1 MTSDKKSDL
10 VFEPSKI
17 ENVDLAVYNWLD
29 RELDLFSSTNKGWK
43 KTPVIWVSG
52 ERSWQIKNKK
62 ELRDSNN
69 NFILPVITLERTEM
83 IKDPNMKGK
92 YWGDVRPNKDIKGGS
107 IAIHSVIKQD
117 KTSNYA
123 NNAAK
128 RLTGQPNF
136 KKENKKIIYETK
148 FIPMPVYVT
157 MTYAINIKTEY
168 QQQMNDLVQPFM
180 TTTGAVNYFL
190 VENEGH
196 RYEAFIDS
204 NFSSKNN
211 GADLQQNERLF
222 ETEIK
227 IKVLAHLVG
236 DGVNSDKPKIA
247 KRENIVDVKI
257 PREYVILGE
266 EEDKIKLW

>member
-1 MTSDKKSDL
+1 MTSDNKSDL

-128 RLTGQPNF
+128 RLT
-136 KKENKKIIYETK
+136 I
-148 FIPMPVYVT
+148 M
-157 MTYAINIKTEY
+157 
-168 QQQMNDLVQPFM
+168 
-180 TTTGAVNYFL
+180 
-190 VENEGH
+190 
-196 RYEAFIDS
+196 
-204 NFSSKNN
+204 
-211 GADLQQNERLF
+211 
-222 ETEIK
+222 
-227 IKVLAHLVG
+227 
-236 DGVNSDKPKIA
+236 
-247 KRENIVDVKI
+247 
-257 PREYVILGE
+257 
-266 EEDKIKLW
+266 